1 MYRPPAASNHRTP
14 TAILSLLVALATG
27 VASPGRAAAATARGN
42 GAPNPNQLSAKL
54 TEAPNALA
62 ELLRQ
67 KEAQQA
73 AIKDCL
79 AFHDFQFTDGLDS
92 SGIRFEHQVVDDA
105 GKYYKPVHYDHG
117 NGLAVAD
124 VDGDGLAD
132 LYFTTQLGSNQLWRN
147 RGGGRFEDIT
157 ATAGIAME
165 NLVSVSASF
174 ADVDNDGDPDLF
186 VTTVRNGNRL
196 FLNQG
201 GGRFGDVTKKA
212 GLDYSGHSAGSV
224 FFDYD
229 NDGLLD
235 LYLCNVGVYTT
246 QRQGRGGYWI
256 GLRDGFSGHLFPE
269 RAESSVL
276 YRNLGD
282 TTFRDVTQEVGLP
295 DAGWSGDATFA
306 DLNGDG
312 FQDLYVL
319 NMQGDDHFYVNDAGK
334 RFTDRTAS
342 YFPKTPW
349 GAMGV
354 KIFDFNQDGR
364 LDLFV
369 TDMHSDMTEIATRSS
384 QTNLSR
390 AFEWQ
395 KADPWCT
402 TQYSESYLQGSSN
415 NIFGNA
421 FYLNQGDGQFTEV
434 SDGIGAETFWPW
446 GVSVGDLNADGFEDA
461 FVTAGMGFGF
471 RYGINSVL
479 LNERGKRFRAAEFAL
494 GVEPRAGGKVQKT
507 AFVLDCSGADRSHP
521 YCAGQTGKV
530 PILEALSS
538 RSSAVVDLDNDGDL
552 DLVTLEMDD
561 SPQVLISDLSVRTA
575 LRFLKVRLVGTK
587 SNRDGLGA
595 TVRVSLADDR
605 TLTRTHDGK
614 LGYYAQS
621 STPLYFGLGH
631 GGEVR
636 SVAVVWPSGRRQV
649 VSEDIP
655 RNGVLTVTE
664 AQQ

>member
-1 MYRPPAASNHRTP
+1 MA
-14 TAILSLLVALATG
+14 AILSLVAALVIG
-27 VASPGRAAAATARGN
+27 IPSHGIAAAPATPSGS
-42 GAPNPNQLSAKL
+42 GAGTPIAASAKL
-54 TEAPNALA
+54 TEAPAASA
-62 ELLRQ
+62 ELARQ
-67 KEAQQA
+67 KQAQQA
-73 AIKDCL
+73 AIADCP
-79 AFHDFQFTDGLDS
+79 AFHDFQFTDRVEA
-92 SGIRFEHQVVDDA
+92 SGIRFEHRVVDDA

-132 LYFTTQLGSNQLWRN
+132 LYFTTQLGGNQLWRN

-157 ATAGIAME
+157 PASGIALE
-165 NLVSVSASF
+165 NLISVSASF

-186 VTTVRNGNRL
+186 VTTVRNGNHL

-201 GGRFGDVTKKA
+201 GGRFSEVTKKA
-212 GLDYSGHSAGSV
+212 GLEYSGHSAGSV
-224 FFDYD
+224 FLDYD

-235 LYLCNVGVYTT
+235 LFVCNVGVYTT

-269 RAESSVL
+269 RTERSVL
-276 YRNLGD
+276 YRNVGD
-282 TTFRDVTQEVGLP
+282 ATFRDVTLEVGLP
-295 DAGWSGDATFA
+295 DTGWSGDATFA
-306 DLNGDG
+306 DIDGDG

-319 NMQGDDHFYVNDAGK
+319 NMQGDDHFFVNGAGK
-334 RFTDRTAS
+334 RFTDRTSS

-369 TDMHSDMTEIATRSS
+369 TDMHSDMTEIATRAS

-390 AFEWQ
+390 AFELL

-402 TQYSESYLQGSSN
+402 TQYSDAYLQGASN
-415 NIFGNA
+415 NVFGNA
-421 FYLNQGDGQFTEV
+421 FYLNQGDGKFAEV

-479 LNERGKRFRAAEFAL
+479 LNDLGKRFCPAEFVL

-552 DLVTLEMDD
+552 DLVTLEMNDK
-561 SPQVLISDLSVRTA
+561 PQVLVSDLAARAAV
-575 LRFLKVRLVGTK
+575 RFLKVRLVGTR

-595 TVRVSLADDR
+595 LVKVALGNGR
-605 TLTRTHDGK
+605 TLTQTHDGK

-621 STPLYFGLGH
+621 SAPLYFGLGRD
-631 GGEVR
+631 GEVR
-636 SVAVVWPSGRRQV
+636 SVVVDWPSGRHQV
-649 VSEDIP
+649 VSANIP
-655 RNGVLTVTE
+655 RNGLLTVTE
-664 AQQ
+664 DAP